1 MYETKAYYNTPRYVL
16 PTISPEVRRHQTD
29 VLVVGGG
36 ITGLMAALRAAK
48 HHARVTLV
56 TREALLLSNSAWA
69 QGGIAAALD
78 IADSPASHVEDTLIA
93 GAGLSDHA
101 AVEKMVWEAPR
112 LMHELADL
120 GVPFERE
127 HGKFVL
133 GLEGSHSQ
141 RRILHVGDTT
151 GWAVTSTLVKRVRA
165 DSRIRVLEG
174 YQAIDLITAQS
185 HCTGLLAL
193 DGKGALHHFSADA
206 TILAT
211 GGASALYRLTSNQPG
226 AIGEGIALA
235 YRAGAEVC
243 DMEFVQFHPT
253 VFRTHTG
260 QGFLISEAVRGEG
273 AILHTASGYRFM
285 PDYDQRAELAPRDVV
300 TRGIFDAMRQEGS
313 DYVLLNLT
321 HLSRTYLQKRFP
333 TIYARCCEEGIDP
346 AVEPIPVA
354 PAAHYLMGG
363 IRTDLHGA
371 TRVHGLYAAGECA
384 CNGFH
389 GANRLASNSLLECL
403 VTGEHA
409 ATAAVNGKGDSLIG
423 HMAGWTTTTQ
433 PMVGIAS
440 IDHMPT
446 MGNGLSLPC
455 GMHITERG
463 DGHVLHTDVCTW
475 QSHVSRIMC
484 AYAGPLRSADGLQRG
499 LHELAA
505 LPKQAPA
512 INSDSIKAANATLVA
527 ALVLQHALLRQESR
541 GAHFRVDF
549 PYPVED
555 WRRHI
560 VLGNGHMPYTVNTV
574 AEHSAVPDMQDVYTP
589 EFLPVASDLSMYPCA
604 LLDEASLVL
613 TSKAA

>member
-1 MYETKAYYNTPRYVL
+1 MYDTKAYHNTPRYVL
-16 PTISPEVRRHQTD
+16 PTISPSPEIRQHQTD
-29 VLVVGGG
+29 VLVIGGG
-36 ITGLMAALRAAK
+36 VTGLMAALRAAK
-48 HHARVTLV
+48 HARVTLV

-78 IADSPASHVEDTLIA
+78 IADSPASHVEDTIIA
-93 GAGLSDHA
+93 GAGLSDQA

-141 RRILHVGDTT
+141 RRILHVGDAT

-174 YQAIDLITAQS
+174 YQAVDLMTSQGRCS
-185 HCTGLLAL
+185 GLLAL
-193 DGKGALHHFSADA
+193 DAKGALHRFSADA

-235 YRAGAEVC
+235 YRAGAEVS

-273 AILHTASGYRFM
+273 AILHTANGYRFM

-300 TRGIFDAMRQEGS
+300 TRGIFDAMRQES
-313 DYVLLNLT
+313 TDYVLLNLT
-321 HLSRTYLQKRFP
+321 HLSRAYLQKRFP

-346 AVEPIPVA
+346 AVEPIPIA

-403 VTGEHA
+403 VTGESA
-409 ATAAVNGKGDSLIG
+409 AAAAISGQGASFVRQV
-423 HMAGWTTTTQ
+423 AGWTTTTQ
-433 PMVGIAS
+433 Q
-440 IDHMPT
+440 T
-446 MGNGLSLPC
+446 MGIDYIPPLGNGFSSPF
-455 GMHITERG
+455 GMHVTEQG
-463 DGHVLHTDVCTW
+463 NSHVLLTNVYTW
-475 QSHVSRIMC
+475 QSHVSEIMC
-484 AYAGPLRSADGLQRG
+484 AYAGPLRTVDGLQRG
-499 LHELAA
+499 LYELAA
-505 LPKQAPA
+505 FPKQAPTT
-512 INSDSIKAANATLVA
+512 NSDSIKAANATLVA
-527 ALVLQHALLRQESR
+527 VLVLQHALLRQESR

-555 WRRHI
+555 WRKHI
-560 VLGNGHMPYTVNTV
+560 VLGNGHMPYTVDTV
-574 AEHSAVPDMQDVYTP
+574 AENNDMPNVYTS
-589 EFLPVASDLSMYPCA
+589 ELPTVSSDMNMYPCV
-604 LLDEASLVL
+604 LLDEASLVP